1 MTRPN
6 DTSHAADRRQ
16 LEAFRVMTPAT
27 RLRLADV
34 MSTEIRALARAG
46 IRARHP
52 EYSTEEVEAAF
63 AEVMLGRAMASA
75 VRRSRQSGSAR

>member
-6 DTSHAADRRQ
+6 DTSRAADRRQ

-27 RLRLADV
+27 RLRLADA

-52 EYSTEEVEAAF
+52 EYSTEEVDGAL
-63 AEVMLGRAMASA
+63 AELLLGRAMASG
-75 VRRSRQSGSAR
+75 VLRSRRPVTAR